1 MMKLSTMKTI
11 VDTVDEEWN
20 SSLGENIAGLWDYD
34 EGTVKYFRSSAN
46 FIFIFRREGE
56 DYYLRFNRSDEREKD
71 SIEEEIKLLNYLNG
85 ETSNVV
91 KPIKSLNNKYIENV
105 KTDSGEY
112 YAVVFEGLKG
122 KQYEIE
128 DIDTEQYYIWGK
140 ALGNLHKLVNTI
152 PNDMSIKRNSWR
164 DHLDFIEDNL
174 PEDEILAKK
183 ELKEVKGW
191 VDSFEITDDN
201 YGLIHF
207 DFELDNLRWED
218 NVISILDFDD
228 CSYYWYVADIAFA
241 LRDLFEGNIDLTN
254 SNFKEFVKGYES
266 EFKIDK
272 KLLNDLSWFMRFH
285 NLFTFTKLTRSIDI
299 LDSSEY
305 PPWLLGL
312 KKKLSGVVDNYRNSF
327 GKNLET

>member
-20 SSLGENIAGLWDYD
+20 SSFGEEIAGLWGYD

-56 DYYLRFNRSDEREKD
+56 DYYLRFNHSDERDKD
-71 SIEEEIKLLNYLNG
+71 SIKEEIKLLNYLNG

-91 KPIKSLNNKYIENV
+91 KPIKSKNNNYIESV
-105 KTDSGEY
+105 ETDLGEY

-128 DIDTEQYYIWGK
+128 DINTEQYYIWGK
-140 ALGNLHKLVNTI
+140 ALGNLHKLINTI
-152 PNDMSIKRNSWR
+152 PNDTTIKRNSWKN
-164 DHLDFIEDNL
+164 HLNFVEDNL

-183 ELKEVKGW
+183 ELKEVKKW
-191 VDSFEITDDN
+191 IDSLEITDEN

-207 DFELDNLRWED
+207 DFELDNLRWE
-218 NVISILDFDD
+218 NNKISILDFDD
-228 CSYYWYVADIAFA
+228 CSYHWYVADITFA
-241 LRDLFEGNIDLTN
+241 LRDLFEDNIDLTN
-254 SNFKEFVKGYES
+254 TTFKEFVKGYES

-272 KLLNDLSWFMRFH
+272 KLLNELSWFMRFH

-299 LDSSEY
+299 LDSPDVPS
-305 PPWLLGL
+305 W
-312 KKKLSGVVDNYRNSF
+312 
-327 GKNLET
+327 

>member
-20 SSLGENIAGLWDYD
+20 SSFGEKIAGLWGYD

-56 DYYLRFNRSDEREKD
+56 DYYLRFNHSDERERD
-71 SIEEEIKLLNYLNG
+71 SIEEEIRLLNYLNG
-85 ETSNVV
+85 VTPIV
-91 KPIKSLNNKYIENV
+91 KPIKSINNKYIESV
-105 KTDSGEY
+105 KTDLGEY
-112 YAVVFEGLKG
+112 YAVVFKGLKG

-140 ALGNLHKLVNTI
+140 ALGNLHKLINTI
-152 PNDMSIKRNSWR
+152 PKDMTIKRNSWK
-164 DHLDFIEDNL
+164 DHLNFIEDNL
-174 PEDEILAKK
+174 SEDEILAKK
-183 ELKEVKGW
+183 ELEEVKRW
-191 VDSFEITDDN
+191 VDSLEITDDN

-241 LRDLFEGNIDLTN
+241 LRDLFEDSIDLTN
-254 SNFKEFVKGYES
+254 SDFQEFIKGYES

-272 KLLNDLSWFMRFH
+272 ELLNDLSWFMRFH
-285 NLFTFTKLTRSIDI
+285 NLLSYTKLLRSIDI
-299 LDSSEY
+299 LDYTDIPS
-305 PPWLLGL
+305 WLSGL
-312 KKKLSGVVDNYRNSF
+312 KKKLSGVVDNYRNSY
-327 GKNLET
+327 GNNPET

>member
-20 SSLGENIAGLWDYD
+20 SSFGEKIAGLWDYD

-71 SIEEEIKLLNYLNG
+71 SIEEEIRLLNYLNDV
-85 ETSNVV
+85 TSNIV
-91 KPIKSLNNKYIENV
+91 KPIKSINNKYIESV
-105 KTDSGEY
+105 KTDLGEY
-112 YAVVFEGLKG
+112 YAVVFKGLKG

-140 ALGNLHKLVNTI
+140 ALGNLHKLINTI
-152 PNDMSIKRNSWR
+152 PKDMTIKRNSWK
-164 DHLDFIEDNL
+164 DHLNFIEDNL
-174 PEDEILAKK
+174 SEEEILAKR
-183 ELKEVKGW
+183 ELEEVKRW
-191 VDSFEITDDN
+191 VDSLEITDNN

-241 LRDLFEGNIDLTN
+241 LRDLFEDSIDLTN
-254 SNFKEFVKGYES
+254 SDFQEFIKGYES

-272 KLLNDLSWFMRFH
+272 ELLNDLSWFMRFH
-285 NLFTFTKLTRSIDI
+285 NLLSYTKLLRSIDI
-299 LDSSEY
+299 LDYTDIPS
-305 PPWLLGL
+305 WLLGL
-312 KKKLSGVVDNYRNSF
+312 KKKLRRVVNNYRNSF
-327 GKNLET
+327 